1 MKFYTLVLF
10 NSHEIDD
17 SAIEEMVRKR
27 MEPFKLIQDED
38 LPYNENWKW
47 DYYCL
52 HEKKIMYEYGFGVSE
67 FPAQLSESDYI
78 VYPVEKMT
86 SEQMTF
92 AILTP
97 SGDWFNGTYPLQE
110 LDPYWQQKAL
120 DIVANSHATYGVY
133 VYCHS

>member
-10 NSHEIDD
+10 NSDEIAD

-27 MEPFKLIQDED
+27 MEPFKLIQDDD
-38 LPYNENWKW
+38 LPYNGNWKW

-52 HEKKIMYEYGFGVSE
+52 YEKETMNEYGFGVSE
-67 FPAQLSESDYI
+67 FPDQLPESDYV
-78 VYPVEKMT
+78 VYPVGKMT

-97 SGDWFNGTYPLQE
+97 SGDWFNRPYPLQE
-110 LDPYWQQKAL
+110 PDPYWPQKAL